1 VFADRSN
8 DWRLAREEIFGER
21 RRLLELARVDLA
33 PPGLMLAM
41 TPGCNVSATIR
52 IFSSFDQQRR
62 RSAPSR
68 TSTRIDLMTLKLDL
82 RSQSPETVIS
92 PQGDLHRMH
101 TFSIWCDS
109 VRRTRR
115 F

>member
-1 VFADRSN
+1 MPSWPVRAS
-8 DWRLAREEIFGER
+8 R
-21 RRLLELARVDLA
+21 RHVNTRLLATLFRRATVVTL
-33 PPGLMLAM
+33 

-52 IFSSFDQQRR
+52 IFSSFDQRRR

-68 TSTRIDLMTLKLDL
+68 TSTRLDLMTLKPDS
-82 RSQSPETVIS
+82 RSQSPETVVS

-101 TFSIWCDS
+101 RFSILCDS

>member
-52 IFSSFDQQRR
+52 IFSSFDQRRR

-68 TSTRIDLMTLKLDL
+68 TSTRIRPDDLKARLKVTISRNRDQPARRPSPDAYVFDL
-82 RSQSPETVIS
+82 V
-92 PQGDLHRMH
+92 
-101 TFSIWCDS
+101 
-109 VRRTRR
+109 
-115 F
+115 